1 MDGGGHGVGFLCSV
15 FFKTFFKVIQLSA
28 FDEARRN
35 EYFSTDHQAGF
46 EDR

>member
-1 MDGGGHGVGFLCSV
+1 MDGGGHDVGFLC
-15 FFKTFFKVIQLSA
+15 TLIFKVSQLSA